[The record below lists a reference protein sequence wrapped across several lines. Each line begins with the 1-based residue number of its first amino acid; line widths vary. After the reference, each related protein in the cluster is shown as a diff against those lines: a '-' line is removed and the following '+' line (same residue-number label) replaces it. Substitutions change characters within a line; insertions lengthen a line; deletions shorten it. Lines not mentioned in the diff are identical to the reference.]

1 MSVGGGSVEGMNSPQ
16 QVIDTAKEALLAV
29 AALPATQ
36 LTDPDLVSACQQ
48 TEKLARILG
57 SAQTQFAGEI
67 DERSREEF
75 GTNGLSSRYGY
86 RRAAGL
92 IETLTRISAP
102 GARRRVELGRKVRP
116 RKSFAGELLPASFP
130 AVAQAM
136 ADGTVGVEAA
146 FTITRILDAAERRGA
161 MPENIAIAERAL
173 VDEAATLS
181 ADLVRVQA
189 EVWGARL
196 DPDGAEPRDE
206 KAFTKRSATAGAT
219 IDGLT
224 QVTLMVPD
232 VDMALING
240 VWSESATFGS
250 KPRFLSDEER
260 ESATTVMVDD
270 HGEQKE
276 VLVDPRTRQ
285 QRQYD
290 VLIGNVK
297 AGLRAKDNG
306 DSGARSLATVNVVIN
321 AKDFTTGRGVGWID
335 GIEQPISAKT
345 VREIACGAGFT
356 PIILADNG
364 AVIAAGKRQR
374 FFSTKQK
381 KILAVRDGCQC
392 AWPGCK
398 APPEWLDAHHV
409 IPWEKGG
416 PTTVENGILFCD
428 GHHTL
433 VHHSGFTLRMIDG
446 KPFLLAP
453 FEVDPTQTWQPLGIN
468 RATLA
473 ADIEPFDF

>member
-1 MSVGGGSVEGMNSPQ
+1 MSVVSGNLDAMDEVT
-16 QVIDTAKEALLAV
+16 QVLEEAEQVARKV
-29 AALPATQ
+29 AALQA
-36 LTDPDLVSACQQ
+36 SACDDRALVATTQRL
-48 TEKLARILG
+48 EGVARMLT

-67 DERSREEF
+67 DERSRVEF
-75 GTNGLSSRYGY
+75 GTDGLSRRYGF
-86 RRAAGL
+86 RKAAPF
-92 IETLTRISAP
+92 IEKLTRISAP
-102 GARRRVELGRKVRP
+102 SARRRVDLGRKVRP
-116 RKSFAGELLPASFP
+116 RKSFGGELLPASFP

-136 ADGTVGVEAA
+136 AEGAMGAEAA

-161 MPENIAIAERAL
+161 MPENVAIAEKAL

-196 DPDGAEPRDE
+196 DPDGAEPRDAR
-206 KAFTKRSATAGAT
+206 AFTKRSAAAGAT
-219 IDGLT
+219 FDGLT

-232 VDMALING
+232 VDMALIDS
-240 VWSESATFGS
+240 VWAESATFGS

-260 ESATTVMVDD
+260 ETATTVMVDD

-297 AGLRAKDNG
+297 VGLRARENG
-306 DSGARSLATVNVVIN
+306 DSGARSLATVNVVIS

-335 GIEQPISAKT
+335 GIEQPVSAKT

-364 AVIAAGKRQR
+364 AVIATGKRQR
-374 FFSTKQK
+374 FFSAKQRK
-381 KILAVRDGCQC
+381 TLAVRDGCQC

-398 APPEWLDAHHV
+398 APPEWLEAHHV
-409 IPWEKGG
+409 IPWEEGG
-416 PTTVENGILFCD
+416 PTTVENGILICD
-428 GHHTL
+428 GHHNI
-433 VHHSGFTLRMIDG
+433 VHTSGFILRMIDG

-473 ADIEPFDF
+473 ADIEPFEF

>member
-1 MSVGGGSVEGMNSPQ
+1 MDEVT
-16 QVIDTAKEALLAV
+16 QVLEEAEQVARKV
-29 AALPATQ
+29 AALQA
-36 LTDPDLVSACQQ
+36 SACDDRALVATTQRL
-48 TEKLARILG
+48 EGVARMLT

-67 DERSREEF
+67 DERSRVEF
-75 GTNGLSSRYGY
+75 GTDGLSRRYGF
-86 RRAAGL
+86 RNAAPF
-92 IETLTRISAP
+92 IEKLTRISAP

-116 RKSFAGELLPASFP
+116 RKSFGGELLPASFP

-136 ADGTVGVEAA
+136 AEGAMGAEAA

-161 MPENIAIAERAL
+161 MPENVAIAEKAL

-206 KAFTKRSATAGAT
+206 KAFTKRSAAAGAT
-219 IDGLT
+219 FDGLT

-232 VDMALING
+232 VDMALIDS
-240 VWSESATFGS
+240 VWAESATFGS
-250 KPRFLSDEER
+250 KPRFLSEEER
-260 ESATTVMVDD
+260 ETATTVMVDD

-297 AGLRAKDNG
+297 AGLRARENG
-306 DSGARSLATVNVVIN
+306 DSGARSLATVNVVIS
-321 AKDFTTGRGVGWID
+321 AKDFTTRRGVGWID
-335 GIEQPISAKT
+335 GIEQPVSAKT

-356 PIILADNG
+356 SIILADNG
-364 AVIAAGKRQR
+364 AVIATGKRQR
-374 FFSTKQK
+374 FFSAKQR

-398 APPEWLDAHHV
+398 APPEWLEAHHV
-409 IPWEKGG
+409 IPWEEGG
-416 PTTVENGILFCD
+416 PTTVEMA
-428 GHHTL
+428 
-433 VHHSGFTLRMIDG
+433 S
-446 KPFLLAP
+446 
-453 FEVDPTQTWQPLGIN
+453 
-468 RATLA
+468 
-473 ADIEPFDF
+473 